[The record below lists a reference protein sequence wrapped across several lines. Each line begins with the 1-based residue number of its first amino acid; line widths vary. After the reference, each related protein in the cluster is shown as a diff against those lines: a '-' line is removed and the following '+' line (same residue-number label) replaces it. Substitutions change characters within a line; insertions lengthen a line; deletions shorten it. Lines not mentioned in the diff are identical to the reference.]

1 LISHS
6 VDQADGRGRGRQE
19 GEGIWA
25 TQEGRW
31 ETGEGRRVC
40 QWGRVLLRWGMASCC
55 HVGAVRRR
63 LLLSFVEIQEVRRGG
78 AGACRDI
85 TERQG
90 RGVAEG
96 PQQEAWGRGGVEARG
111 AAIGHRRRIWL
122 REIGRVRKVL
132 GAAVE
137 DFCGDFRPRREE
149 EIQAGEERI
158 FWYAKQK
165 EARSHTRGLAR
176 HA

>member
-1 LISHS
+1 
-6 VDQADGRGRGRQE
+6 
-19 GEGIWA
+19 
-25 TQEGRW
+25 
-31 ETGEGRRVC
+31 
-40 QWGRVLLRWGMASCC
+40 MASGC
-55 HVGAVRRR
+55 HAGVVRRS

-78 AGACRDI
+78 AGACRDVA
-85 TERQG
+85 EQQG

-96 PQQEAWGRGGVEARG
+96 PQQEAWGRGVVEARG
-111 AAIGHRRRIWL
+111 VATGHRRLIWL

-132 GAAVE
+132 GATVE

>member
-1 LISHS
+1 
-6 VDQADGRGRGRQE
+6 
-19 GEGIWA
+19 
-25 TQEGRW
+25 
-31 ETGEGRRVC
+31 
-40 QWGRVLLRWGMASCC
+40 MASGC
-55 HVGAVRRR
+55 HAGVVRRS

-78 AGACRDI
+78 AGACRDVA
-85 TERQG
+85 ERQG

-96 PQQEAWGRGGVEARG
+96 PRLGAWGRGVVEARG

-149 EIQAGEERI
+149 EIQAVEERI

-165 EARSHTRGLAR
+165 EECSHTRGLAR